1 MAEEV
6 IKTEEKPE
14 EKKPEQTAPAR
25 SAEDELKEVKAQLA
39 KANALISKANSEN
52 AEWKRK
58 YRDTL
63 SEQEKKE
70 ADIAETNRL
79 RDEKLAQYEE
89 YFRINQYKDK
99 IIAAGFDPDSAS
111 VMAQGLP
118 EGIPDSYFD
127 TLKASME
134 RQKQALAASA
144 IANQKGL
151 SVGLPPTTSDA
162 QKEEMNRRRK
172 AFGLPPLK

>member
-1 MAEEV
+1 MAEEIV
-6 IKTEEKPE
+6 KTETPD
-14 EKKPEQTAPAR
+14 EKKEAPAAQAAKT
-25 SAEDELKEVKAQLA
+25 AEDELKELKAQLA

-89 YFRINQYKDK
+89 FFRISQYKDK
-99 IIAAGFDPDSAS
+99 IVAAGFDNESAS

-127 TLKASME
+127 TLKASMD
-134 RQKQALAASA
+134 RQKQAFAASA
-144 IANQKGL
+144 ISSQKGL

-162 QKEEMNRRRK
+162 QKEELNRRRK
-172 AFGLPPLK
+172 AFGLPPL